1 MHNSNTTRNPKSCLI
16 KRVDSA
22 QIYKILYDVT
32 LTGSWCHPQMHIL
45 HTRLTQPWK
54 NHKYMRTMHALA
66 LKHSQAIAPGTHSHS
81 NIHTSLPPGTHS
93 HSNIHTPLAPV
104 THSQSN
110 IHTPNE
116 TPFRSTSLP
125 LAGLL
130 TFRRFRRRIFSLTVG
145 KLNDIMCFYSESFD
159 LQIKYSC
166 GNEKNKQANCTTF
179 PQPLQRPSPWTI
191 TGAKKK
197 IISAQNGNNKKT
209 PEKWRERKIERHK
222 CKGTCNG
229 PFFSVQKVHL

>member
-1 MHNSNTTRNPKSCLI
+1 
-16 KRVDSA
+16 
-22 QIYKILYDVT
+22 
-32 LTGSWCHPQMHIL
+32 
-45 HTRLTQPWK
+45 
-54 NHKYMRTMHALA
+54 MRTTHALA

-197 IISAQNGNNKKT
+197 NNIGT
-209 PEKWRERKIERHK
+209 KWQQ
-222 CKGTCNG
+222 
-229 PFFSVQKVHL
+229 QKNPTEMAETKN